1 MKQQMLLVQMEKL
14 LKDLLMQLKEEET
27 TIASGFMD
35 AVLIPVEE
43 MAANL
48 QEMVVQVVCINIK
61 FYINMFFN

>member
-1 MKQQMLLVQMEKL
+1 MRQQMLLVQMEKL

-35 AVLIPVEE
+35 AVLISVEE

-48 QEMVVQVVCINIK
+48 PEMVVQVVCINIK
-61 FYINMFFN
+61 FYIDVF